1 MSSSSS
7 FGQPYDSPHAHDGK
21 MEVDDPT
28 GGPATRLCVTLEPG
42 AWTFRA
48 IDGAQGVSLHGE
60 LRSNETPTAEPA
72 WRVPRGVPL
81 RCAPHVVPKPWGREI
96 WYTGI
101 EKRGVCLVGGVPFTW
116 LLAAARRE
124 ILGDWAGDPVLL
136 KVLDP
141 VGVPVLGDLYTEI
154 HAQKNEVYVCTHVD
168 PVLYPDG
175 TGWLRYGISPAAWN
189 EAGGDSA
196 TFKASYL
203 CAVKEYEGVRRG
215 IDDWIDANRS
225 VLEGSALLD
234 QDAPV
239 EAALLARWHQA
250 APAAL
255 REAESVARARMNA
268 FTALHPMR
276 VGSVARV
283 PVGVPH
289 ALQAGVRVVEFQ
301 TATYERSIVSFAQKV
316 LTQPHWDTPSALELL
331 DVEESRRCPLV
342 PEDRQAPAE
351 RIVDFPGFEAWRLRV
366 SSVGGPV
373 EVGSTAAYEL
383 IYVVEGA
390 LRWSARTPSH
400 NGEALIVTFD
410 AGAWLLPCG
419 ALGTL
424 EGEGLVL
431 RAFPRKS

>member
-1 MSSSSS
+1 
-7 FGQPYDSPHAHDGK
+7 
-21 MEVDDPT
+21 
-28 GGPATRLCVTLEPG
+28 
-42 AWTFRA
+42 
-48 IDGAQGVSLHGE
+48 
-60 LRSNETPTAEPA
+60 
-72 WRVPRGVPL
+72 
-81 RCAPHVVPKPWGREI
+81 
-96 WYTGI
+96 
-101 EKRGVCLVGGVPFTW
+101 
-116 LLAAARRE
+116 
-124 ILGDWAGDPVLL
+124 
-136 KVLDP
+136 
-141 VGVPVLGDLYTEI
+141 
-154 HAQKNEVYVCTHVD
+154 
-168 PVLYPDG
+168 
-175 TGWLRYGISPAAWN
+175 
-189 EAGGDSA
+189 
-196 TFKASYL
+196 
-203 CAVKEYEGVRRG
+203 
-215 IDDWIDANRS
+215 
-225 VLEGSALLD
+225 
-234 QDAPV
+234 
-239 EAALLARWHQA
+239 
-250 APAAL
+250 
-255 REAESVARARMNA
+255 
-268 FTALHPMR
+268 MR

-390 LRWSARTPSH
+390 LRWSARTPSD